1 MDDRAK
7 VAKLAQTYGPR
18 IYSLALRMCGNDADA
33 QDVVQDTFLQAHRKW
48 KQFRGDSDPGTWLYT
63 IAARRCKRAYLG
75 KRARGGAVPK
85 YMHLVPFADRTVA
98 DVPLDEPDGVERQ
111 VRREEV
117 EAVEQAIARLPADF
131 RLPLGLTSAPP
142 VGTLRAGRLVAMESS
157 SFSMAASLAGHVRW
171 PPRPTA
177 TGGGAANGAVADQIS
192 SRTGTPAA
200 PSRRHRPARRWER
213 PGIGPWPTAS
223 AAAGSAA
230 SGWPGRAWRRSPA
243 SPPAWRSSWPS
254 RPPRRRPS
262 GSSAPRRCSRPRSRG
277 WR

>member
-85 YMHLVPFADRTVA
+85 YMQLVPFADRTVA

-131 RLPLGLTSAPP
+131 RLPLVLKDVVELSLAE
-142 VGTLRAGRLVAMESS
+142 VGAVLGIRPETVKTRVHRARLLLRAAMMRS
-157 SFSMAASLAGHVRW
+157 VR
-171 PPRPTA
+171 R
-177 TGGGAANGAVADQIS
+177 Q
-192 SRTGTPAA
+192 
-200 PSRRHRPARRWER
+200 RPAPNPTYER
-213 PGIGPWPTAS
+213 SVCLDLLGAKLS
-223 AAAGSAA
+223 AMDAGRGEALPQDVVCDRCRAVFAELDMTQAACARLS
-230 SGWPGRAWRRSPA
+230 
-243 SPPAWRSSWPS
+243 
-254 RPPRRRPS
+254 S
-262 GSSAPRRCSRPRSRG
+262 GSLPVALRRELEKHLGTSRPRRASK
-277 WR
+277 